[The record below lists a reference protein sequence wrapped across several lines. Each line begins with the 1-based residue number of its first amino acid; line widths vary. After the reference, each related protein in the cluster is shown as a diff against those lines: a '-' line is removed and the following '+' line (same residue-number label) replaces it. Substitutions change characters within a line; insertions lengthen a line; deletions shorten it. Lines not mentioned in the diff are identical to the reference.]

1 MLMMRGIFWL
11 AFVGMVAVGVHL
23 VTVAAVPSLIM
34 SRVMAAIGGEG
45 SGRILFSDRPD
56 ETARRVVRPSPDL
69 LYSICVYDVSKNP
82 LRITTGA
89 PTGTYWSVSFFADNT
104 DNFFV
109 FNDTKAQGKSGTIL
123 LIGRGQQL
131 PAQEGAAMVV
141 SAPSPRGLVLF
152 RTLISD
158 EARLPEIDRQRREA
172 RCEVILPNEV
182 Q

>member
-1 MLMMRGIFWL
+1 MMRWIFWL
-11 AFVGMVAVGVHL
+11 AFIGVAAAGIHV
-23 VTVAAVPSLIM
+23 VTVAAVPSFIM
-34 SRVMAAIGGEG
+34 ARVIDAVGGEAT
-45 SGRILFSDRPD
+45 GRILFSDRPD

-89 PTGTYWSVSFFADNT
+89 PADTYWSVSFFADNT

-109 FNDTKAQGKSGTIL
+109 FNDTRAQGKSGTIL
-123 LIGRGQQL
+123 LIGKGQQL
-131 PAQEGAAMVV
+131 PAQDGTVTVV

-182 Q
+182 H